1 MDRAVF
7 DRRLPVH
14 LRARRNRLDEAVGQV
29 MGILRSARK
38 TLGSYDPL
46 TTFNVVEG
54 EADEN
59 ASFHLREEKFARCC
73 EYMLAIFKGQ
83 GKE

>member
-1 MDRAVF
+1 MIAPSSTVDF
-7 DRRLPVH
+7 PCISRLAETDWTRPSPKP
-14 LRARRNRLDEAVGQV
+14 RKRFKEARR
-29 MGILRSARK
+29 

-54 EADEN
+54 EAEEN
-59 ASFHLREEKFARCC
+59 ASFHLREEKFARCW